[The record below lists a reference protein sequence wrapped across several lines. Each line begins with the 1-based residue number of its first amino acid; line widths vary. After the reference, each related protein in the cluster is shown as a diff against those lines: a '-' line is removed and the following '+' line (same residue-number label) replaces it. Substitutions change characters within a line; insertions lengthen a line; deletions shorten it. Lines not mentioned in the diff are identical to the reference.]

1 MIKRI
6 ITICAVFL
14 WCGSAFAAHP
24 LITDDAGTLGAGNLQ
39 LELTGEYAKDS
50 GDSAT
55 EMAAAV
61 AGGLRDDLDIVL
73 SVPYQFLR
81 STDDEGARVT
91 EDGISDAA
99 LELKWRFYETE
110 HCSLA
115 LKPGITFPTGDDDN
129 GLGDGKA
136 AYSAVF
142 IATGSVDPVTLHMNL
157 GYTKNRKELRNVWN
171 YSLAAEYELG
181 NDLLLV
187 GNVGGETNSDKEAGT
202 HPAFVL
208 GGVIY
213 NVNESL
219 SVDLGIKAGLN
230 KAEPDYAVLA
240 GLTFAFGGNE

>member
-24 LITDDAGTLGAGNLQ
+24 LVTDDAGTLGAGNLQ
-39 LELTGEYAKDS
+39 LELNGEYAKDG

-187 GNVGGETNSDKEAGT
+187 GNVGGETNSDKESGT

>member
-6 ITICAVFL
+6 ITICAVLL
-14 WCGSAFAAHP
+14 WCGSAFGAHP

-39 LELTGEYAKDS
+39 LELNGEYAKDG
-50 GDSAT
+50 GDSTT
-55 EMAAAV
+55 ETAAAV
-61 AGGLRDDLDIVL
+61 VGGLRDDLDIVI

-115 LKPGITFPTGDDDN
+115 LKPGITFPTGDEDK

-136 AYSAVF
+136 AYSAVL
-142 IATGSVDPVTLHMNL
+142 IGTGDIDPVALHLNL
-157 GYTKNRKELRNVWN
+157 GYTKNRKELKDVWH
-171 YSLAAEYELG
+171 YSLAVEYEMA
-181 NDLLLV
+181 NNLLLV
-187 GNVGGETNSDKEAGT
+187 GNIGGETNPDKGSGT

-208 GGVIY
+208 GGLIY
-213 NVNESL
+213 NVSEAL
-219 SVDLGIKAGLN
+219 SVDAGIKAGLN